1 MGYERVD
8 LVVDRLQLLR
18 SYGYGLCMGTA
29 DALPGVSG
37 GTVAL
42 LLGFY
47 GQLLAAITAL
57 TPRRAATVLSGYQ
70 PDRREEAR
78 EALLE
83 MDLQFLLPLG
93 VGMVTAVVLIAGV
106 VSSLAESNPYPM
118 FGFFAGLIAASAIA
132 LGKSLEFATWRHVAV
147 AAVGGGLALLVAAD
161 IVSLPGSGPAVIFV
175 AGAIAISAM
184 ILPGIS
190 GALILIL
197 FGQYVYL
204 SDQLSAFVSALGGL
218 PTGGEV
224 AALVDPGTTVVVFVT
239 GGFVGLFTIARV
251 VRAAMA
257 RQRELTLIFLV
268 SLIAG
273 STPAP
278 LHNISEHT
286 ARATVWTTDTAA
298 ITAGWMLLG
307 ALALFALEYLVGG
320 FDPE

>member
-1 MGYERVD
+1 M
-8 LVVDRLQLLR
+8 
-18 SYGYGLCMGTA
+18 
-29 DALPGVSG
+29 
-37 GTVAL
+37 
-42 LLGFY
+42 
-47 GQLLAAITAL
+47 
-57 TPRRAATVLSGYQ
+57 
-70 PDRREEAR
+70 
-78 EALLE
+78 
-83 MDLQFLLPLG
+83 
-93 VGMVTAVVLIAGV
+93 
-106 VSSLAESNPYPM
+106 
-118 FGFFAGLIAASAIA
+118 
-132 LGKSLEFATWRHVAV
+132 
-147 AAVGGGLALLVAAD
+147 LVAAD

-218 PTGGEV
+218 PRGGEV
-224 AALVDPGTTVVVFVT
+224 AALVDPGTTVVIFVA
-239 GGFVGLFTIARV
+239 GGLVGLFTIARV

-286 ARATVWTTDTAA
+286 ASTPVWTTETAV